1 MRQPLLEEED
11 PVYLRFWASYSSECV
26 PVWMPVAWLASSK
39 SLVHSKPESVKEA
52 IYCEWV

>member
-26 PVWMPVAWLASSK
+26 PVWMPVAW
-39 SLVHSKPESVKEA
+39 PEKQTIIMISEQPKMNGA
-52 IYCEWV
+52 R